1 MKKKREK
8 VSIRGRNRLQK
19 MLMVMKL
26 TFFLTVL
33 MVGSLHASVNAQ
45 LRLTMNLGEA
55 NLKEVFD
62 EIQRQT
68 SKTVIYN
75 NERLDLGRMIKAD
88 FNDMELDAVLDEVL
102 SGSGMGYKF
111 VNDYIVIVPQ
121 KEEKENLTSQT
132 VKEKTIKGVVKDEE
146 GSLLP
151 GVTVL
156 IKGTTIGTATDVNG
170 AFSLNIP
177 DMKDIVLLF
186 SFVGMKTQEI
196 NVKGKTTVDVVM
208 EEEQTEMDEVV
219 VTGIYTRKKESFT
232 GCCRV

>member
-1 MKKKREK
+1 M
-8 VSIRGRNRLQK
+8 
-19 MLMVMKL
+19 
-26 TFFLTVL
+26 
-33 MVGSLHASVNAQ
+33 
-45 LRLTMNLGEA
+45 
-55 NLKEVFD
+55 
-62 EIQRQT
+62 
-68 SKTVIYN
+68 IYN

-132 VKEKTIKGVVKDEE
+132 VKEKNIKGVVKDEE

-186 SFVGMKTQEI
+186 SFVGCPIVFICGYGDERS
-196 NVKGKTTVDVVM
+196 DVRR
-208 EEEQTEMDEVV
+208 QD
-219 VTGIYTRKKESFT
+219 
-232 GCCRV
+232 RVERGYGVGRGTSG

>member
-170 AFSLNIP
+170 AW
-177 DMKDIVLLF
+177 
-186 SFVGMKTQEI
+186 G
-196 NVKGKTTVDVVM
+196 
-208 EEEQTEMDEVV
+208 
-219 VTGIYTRKKESFT
+219 
-232 GCCRV
+232 